1 MASKARDLS
10 NFISTAAIDASEIAT
25 GAITT
30 DKIADTT
37 ITHAKLHT
45 TMDLSGK
52 TVTLPTINALD
63 VTNNINVGG
72 TVDGVDIQTLN
83 TTAGDAL
90 PKAGGTMTGA
100 LTVNAAAVF
109 NETSADVDFRVESN
123 TKTHALEVNGASGVV
138 GIGCHETVD
147 NLNLNFYGEG
157 TNSTC
162 IIHGDND
169 GGDVM
174 IAMANSSNHNSSDES
189 LSLHLQPASLGKGVL
204 LRAHREGNFDSAAN
218 SSASFELIVNKAN
231 TAISALK
238 VDTSGNVNI
247 NAGDLFFGTAGKGI
261 VLGATTNVDANTL
274 DDYEEGTW
282 TPTAVG
288 GLSGLTKTDCFY
300 RKIGSLVHIAGRVS
314 GFTGIDSSTLQF
326 GGLPFNPTHSSSS
339 GTVSTTFVDL
349 DQGYQLWMY
358 LAHDEPKIYLRYQM
372 NNAQY
377 NSLAGSDI
385 SSSSNIYFNAT
396 YIVD

>member
-1 MASKARDLS
+1 MAISKVTSGGIADGTLS
-10 NFISTAAIDASEIAT
+10 VEDIKDDAVTAAKLANSINTDIAT
-25 GAITT
+25 G
-30 DKIADTT
+30 
-37 ITHAKLHT
+37 
-45 TMDLSGK
+45 
-52 TVTLPTINALD
+52 VT
-63 VTNNINVGG
+63 G
-72 TVDGVDIQTLN
+72 N
-83 TTAGDAL
+83 TTANAAL
-90 PKAGGTMTGA
+90 PKAGGAMTGA

-274 DDYEEGTW
+274 DDYEEGVW
-282 TPTAVG
+282 TPTLIGTGGGTGTWASSVNTYTKVG
-288 GLSGLTKTDCFY
+288 
-300 RKIGSLVHIAGRVS
+300 RAVHITAYLNCTSLGNMS
-314 GFTGIDSSTLQF
+314 NAITI
-326 GGLPFNPTHSSSS
+326 GGLPFTNASAGGYQALATGAATGLAIDAGNCVTAFINVNATTIHPRLWNATTGTAAYGFYIEELSADGSLMFS
-339 GTVSTTFVDL
+339 GT
-349 DQGYQLWMY
+349 
-358 LAHDEPKIYLRYQM
+358 
-372 NNAQY
+372 
-377 NSLAGSDI
+377 
-385 SSSSNIYFNAT
+385 YFAT
-396 YIVD
+396 